1 MTRCDVTG
9 RDDERLLG
17 RRPGNGMRSA
27 MLLSGLTTWL
37 SVTTASCSASI
48 VGVSASSP
56 GASRLSVSATSASLQ
71 QRPVLRGQRVEQSA
85 LGQQAI
91 GHPVLAQHP
100 LDQTVVGEQLIG
112 QPARGDDPRQRT
124 VVGGHPVH
132 QPAFGCHLVDQPT
145 RSQRPRDR
153 AVLGGQPV
161 QQSALGGQLIDQP
174 AGLQQ
179 PVDRDRSVPTPGP
192 SGCVVVHQPGQPVRA
207 LDGVVDAQHVRDDP
221 DPDLAAEFA
230 SPNVRCAMPSAPLAI
245 ASPASATAS
254 PTRTGAVARSVR
266 ALPRSIGSVYGP
278 RKAKLTGSPQRSC
291 RIIPSEVVDISGMAM
306 AALPENMPEARVLVV
321 DDETNIVELLSVSLK
336 FQGFEVYTA
345 SNGPAA
351 LDKAREV
358 RPDAVILDVMMP
370 GMDGF
375 GLLRRLR
382 ADGIDAPALFL
393 TARDTLQDKIA
404 GLTLGGDDYVTKP
417 FSLEEVVA
425 RLRVILRRTGRGVE
439 EPRNARLTFADI
451 ELDEDTHEVWKA
463 GQPVSLS
470 PTEFTLLRYFIIN
483 AGTVL
488 SKPKILDHVW
498 RYDFGGDVNV
508 VESYV
513 SYLRRKIDTGEK
525 RLLHT
530 LRGVGYVL
538 REPR

>member
-1 MTRCDVTG
+1 
-9 RDDERLLG
+9 
-17 RRPGNGMRSA
+17 
-27 MLLSGLTTWL
+27 
-37 SVTTASCSASI
+37 
-48 VGVSASSP
+48 
-56 GASRLSVSATSASLQ
+56 
-71 QRPVLRGQRVEQSA
+71 
-85 LGQQAI
+85 
-91 GHPVLAQHP
+91 
-100 LDQTVVGEQLIG
+100 
-112 QPARGDDPRQRT
+112 
-124 VVGGHPVH
+124 
-132 QPAFGCHLVDQPT
+132 
-145 RSQRPRDR
+145 
-153 AVLGGQPV
+153 
-161 QQSALGGQLIDQP
+161 
-174 AGLQQ
+174 
-179 PVDRDRSVPTPGP
+179 
-192 SGCVVVHQPGQPVRA
+192 
-207 LDGVVDAQHVRDDP
+207 
-221 DPDLAAEFA
+221 
-230 SPNVRCAMPSAPLAI
+230 
-245 ASPASATAS
+245 
-254 PTRTGAVARSVR
+254 
-266 ALPRSIGSVYGP
+266 
-278 RKAKLTGSPQRSC
+278 
-291 RIIPSEVVDISGMAM
+291 M
-306 AALPENMPEARVLVV
+306 AALPENVPEARVLVV

-375 GLLRRLR
+375 GVLRRLR

-425 RLRVILRRTGRGVE
+425 RLRVVLRRTGKGVE
-439 EPRNARLTFADI
+439 EPRSARLTFADI

-463 GQPVSLS
+463 GEPVSLS

-530 LRGVGYVL
+530 LRGVGYVSAARALARDSLILLNNRGMAGVGGRGVPL
-538 REPR
+538 RVGLVAATLVLVACGLLASGIAVTSILRHSLTNRVDQTLLDASRSWAQAPRRMPVPPMEGPNPARPPSDFYVRGIDADGRIWMAVNDRAAEPLLPPNNDVGPEPVTVGSIDNSHVQWRAMSVHGPHDELTTVAIDLSDVSSTVRALIWSQAGSVPPFFWCWASPASGWCIAACVRSPKSSAPPPTSPRDSSIVVSRNVIRAPRWADCRWRSTACSRRFSAPSHRRSRRPNMLEDPRSGCVASSPMPATNCAHR